1 MFRWFSGLG
10 QIQKLVFVGA
20 MSVALVLTSHSLFH
34 FESHLLLFISGAF
47 FAMLLGTL
55 SLLLVNANKK
65 LKSNLV
71 NQKITEQAL
80 SKLSNAVTNSGA
92 SILITGSNGTI
103 EFVNS
108 KFEMITG
115 WKSREVLGQTID
127 MLTSEDCQAAELA
140 NMQSTNL
147 CLKDNFKG
155 EVFCKKK
162 SGEGFWS
169 AITVTTVRDSE
180 GNITNYVVSG
190 IDVSELKEA
199 NQKMEKLALFDSL
212 TGLANRRLFQDR
224 LEQSIKNAKRHGKS
238 VALLF
243 LDLDQFKR
251 INDTLGHDA
260 GDLLLLTVAKRLQ
273 SCVRS
278 QDTVAR
284 LGGDEFTILLNDISD
299 SGDVTTVAK
308 NILTTLKEPIKL
320 SQQEVIVSTS
330 IGITLS
336 PEDSANTETL
346 MKNAD
351 LALYKA
357 KERGRDGYYF
367 FTEELNIKALNQLTV
382 EQELRHALQ
391 FNEFSLL
398 FQPQVHMRSGE
409 VQSVEALIRWN
420 HPIHGNVSPEKFIE
434 VAEETGLIVPI
445 GNWVLKN
452 ACVQIKLLQELTGY
466 PVRVAVNLSARQFKD
481 PRLEWIIKDA
491 LEASGLSAEHLELE
505 VTECMLMDDIESVI
519 KRLNLIKSTGVSITI
534 DDFGSGYSSLRYLK
548 RLPVDKLKVDRAFV
562 KEIPEDLNDMEI
574 TAAVIAIAHKMN
586 LKVIAEGV
594 ENIDQRDFLVINKCD
609 FAQGYYFCKPKS
621 FEQLYQYFLPAT
633 SLKSAS

>member
-1 MFRWFSGLG
+1 MIMWFSKLG
-10 QIQKLVFVGA
+10 QIQKILV
-20 MSVALVLTSHSLFH
+20 SVSLPISCILAANVYFR
-34 FESHLLLFISGAF
+34 FESNTLLFLTITF
-47 FAMLLGTL
+47 FTALLGAL
-55 SLLLVNANKK
+55 SLMLVKANKR
-65 LKSNLV
+65 LKKHLI
-71 NQKITEQAL
+71 NQKFTERVL

-92 SILITGSNGTI
+92 SILITSSNGTI

-108 KFEMITG
+108 KFESITG
-115 WKSREVLGQTID
+115 WQSREVVGQSVE
-127 MLTSEDCQAAELA
+127 MLTSEECQDTDKLGRKP
-140 NMQSTNL
+140 SVL

-155 EVFCKKK
+155 EVFSKKK

-169 AITVTTVRDSE
+169 AITVTTVRDE
-180 GNITNYVVSG
+180 RNNITNYVVSG
-190 IDVSELKEA
+190 IDISELKEA

-224 LEQSIKNAKRHGKS
+224 LEQSIKNAKRHGNS

-243 LDLDQFKR
+243 LDLDKFKR

-284 LGGDEFTILLNDISD
+284 LGGDEFTILLNDITD
-299 SGDVTTVAK
+299 SNDVTTVAK
-308 NILTTLKEPIKL
+308 NILSALKEPIKL

-336 PEDSANTETL
+336 PEDSSHTETL

-367 FTEELNIKALNQLTV
+367 FTEELNTKALHQLML
-382 EQELRHALQ
+382 EQELRHGLQ

-398 FQPQVHMRSGE
+398 FQPQVHMNSGE

-420 HPIHGNVSPEKFIE
+420 HPLHGSISPGKFID

-452 ACVQIKLLQELTGY
+452 ACVQIKLIQELTGC
-466 PVRVAVNLSARQFKD
+466 PIRVAVNLSARQFKD
-481 PRLEWIIKDA
+481 PRLERVILDS

-505 VTECMLMDDIESVI
+505 VTESMLMDDIQTVTRRLESI
-519 KRLNLIKSTGVSITI
+519 KATGVTITI
-534 DDFGSGYSSLRYLK
+534 DDFGSGYSSLRHLK

-562 KEIPEDLNDMEI
+562 KEIPDDLNDMEI

-609 FAQGYYFCKPKS
+609 YAQGFYFSEPKS
-621 FEQLYQYFLPAT
+621 FEELYQYFLPLDA
-633 SLKSAS
+633 LKSAS